1 MRRGRV
7 KIHFSFYAALIYFII
22 SGGWGRFLT
31 MAALV
36 FAHETGHLLAALL
49 LGLKAEKILITPIG
63 QRLAVRDFYS
73 EPRYKRIAVL
83 ISGPIVSL
91 VLSVMAL
98 FTGFGGNIAGMSMAL
113 FIINLLPV
121 MPLDGGGIAMTLLG
135 GIMGDIRAARLV
147 LAYSKIFS
155 RFIIIFGFIW
165 AVLYPYNIDFVV
177 AGLFIK
183 MINKASSP
191 SIYSGI
197 LKPLLKPGNRSIL
210 KVHYI
215 FAGKNTLPKDIISR
229 MKTDR
234 RNVAVFMTKGE
245 PVFVDQSKI
254 CKRTMRDF

>member
-7 KIHFSFYAALIYFII
+7 RIHISFYVALIYFVI
-22 SGGWGRFLT
+22 SGGWSRFLT

-49 LGLKAEKILITPIG
+49 LGLKAEKIVITPIG
-63 QRLAVRDFYS
+63 QRLTVRDFYS

-83 ISGPIVSL
+83 ISGPVISL
-91 VLSVMAL
+91 VLAVTGH
-98 FTGFGGNIAGMSMAL
+98 FTGIGGDIADISMLL

-121 MPLDGGGIAMTLLG
+121 MPLDGGGIAMALLG
-135 GIMGDIRAARLV
+135 GIRGDIRAAKLV

-155 RFIIIFGFIW
+155 QFIIIFGFIW
-165 AVLYPYNIDFVV
+165 AVLYPYNVDFVV
-177 AGLFIK
+177 AGLFIR

-191 SIYSGI
+191 SVYSGI
-197 LKPLLKPGNRSIL
+197 LKPLLKPGDRSIL

-215 FAGKNTLPKDIISR
+215 FAGNNTLQKDVISR

-234 RNVAVFMTKGE
+234 RNVAVFMTKGGLT
-245 PVFVDQSKI
+245 FVDQSKI